1 MKRVKL
7 IGVALCVAATLFT
20 GCGKTTLAE
29 EKVTLRL
36 AHTQTPDSEVAQIV
50 DKFAEEVNNSS
61 VNLEM
66 EIYPSGTLG
75 SERDTIELVKAGVLD
90 MAKVGA
96 SSLDQF
102 NSAYSIFSLPY
113 VFQSTEHYYNALE
126 NSEAVKDIMMSG
138 KEKGYIALG
147 FYASGARNVYTT
159 KDEPASDPSKLKG
172 LKIRVMESPTAK
184 KMISLMGGS
193 PVPMAVGEVYTA
205 LQQGLLDGGENTEMA
220 LTVNKHGEVAKSYTY
235 TEHQYTPD
243 VVIISTKVWDKLND
257 KQKQALQDAMH
268 KNSEEY
274 KKSYNNMINNAVKE
288 AEKMGVKF
296 YRIDKKPFIEAV
308 QPMHEE
314 YKAKGPKFAEYY
326 NDIQKYIPA
335 STETS
340 EKKSN

>member
-1 MKRVKL
+1 MKKIKL
-7 IGVALCVAATLFT
+7 LSILFCMTALLFT
-20 GCGKTTLAE
+20 GCGNSSSGN

-36 AHTQTPDSEVAQIV
+36 AHTQTPDSEVAKIV
-50 DKFAEEVNNSS
+50 DKFAEAVDNSNT
-61 VNLEM
+61 NLDM

-126 NSEAVKDIMMSG
+126 NSEGIKEIMISGEKD
-138 KEKGYIALG
+138 GYIALG

-159 KDEPASDPSKLKG
+159 KDEPATDPSKLKG
-172 LKIRVMESPTAK
+172 KKIRVMESPTAK
-184 KMISLMGGS
+184 KMVGLMGGS

-220 LTVNKHGEVAKSYTY
+220 LTVNKHGEVAKAYTY

-243 VVIISTKVWDKLND
+243 VVIISTKVWNKLD
-257 KQKQALQDAMH
+257 DTQKEALKNAMH
-268 KNSEEY
+268 KNSEDY
-274 KKSYNNMINNAVKE
+274 KASYASMIDTAVKQ

-314 YKAKGPKFAEYY
+314 YKAKGAKFAEYY
-326 NDIQKYIPA
+326 NDIQKYIPTNA
-335 STETS
+335 ENSET
-340 EKKSN
+340 KK